1 MHGGD
6 DSETK
11 TCSGEISC
19 LKCRMT
25 HYMCVIGSQGYEA
38 RAM

>member
-1 MHGGD
+1 MYGGD

-19 LKCRMT
+19 RKCRTT
-25 HYMCVIGSQGYEA
+25 HSMRVIGSQGNEA
-38 RAM
+38 RDM